1 LEGFSETST
10 IKPCKRAFACSSKA
24 DSIAASHAVL
34 SPYWQPAMTGERKKA
49 IQHTINLM
57 GKGLI
62 WGDTLP
68 SFTRDEMHDR
78 E

>member
-1 LEGFSETST
+1 
-10 IKPCKRAFACSSKA
+10 
-24 DSIAASHAVL
+24 
-34 SPYWQPAMTGERKKA
+34 MTGERKKA